1 MHGIDLCLIA
11 LACWLAWELGA
22 RVLAVWRRV
31 RRYRALMQKRRIRQ
45 IARTRSES
53 SLANADLSMETL
65 AEAVQTFDD
74 LQPGKA
80 IHVDDVSNVIH
91 VSGAP
96 IMLCTIEEQANTYMR
111 TSNKIVWPDHPD
123 YPKGLK

>member
-53 SLANADLSMETL
+53 SLAGVTYADSGEYI
-65 AEAVQTFDD
+65 AVQNPADAIQLQALRHGLEQTSFEAQTQVEFTTFIR
-74 LQPGKA
+74 K
-80 IHVDDVSNVIH
+80 DV
-91 VSGAP
+91 P
-96 IMLCTIEEQANTYMR
+96 
-111 TSNKIVWPDHPD
+111 
-123 YPKGLK
+123 